1 MLDLAG
7 RIFSRSKIN
16 NPVFVIGTG
25 RSGTSILLQA
35 LGEHSQIL
43 SADRESPFIPYVGYL
58 LHPFEFRENRQYHI
72 ESLKLPI
79 PYLYDQ
85 FRRLC
90 FESVMGEHYGL
101 RSMANKSFAGLF
113 LGLFQEQYWCAK
125 TYPNRQECEG
135 LIRLFPGTR
144 ILYIFRNGYEVVHS
158 RSRFRGMSKLSFE
171 ENCQTWADHAEKYKY
186 LNHIEQAMPVRH
198 EEIVFQPENTFRRIL
213 AFIGVNYENGPFE
226 FSQSTLIHS
235 QGKRTQTEVDVSQ
248 ALKERRPAYEEWTE
262 EQRIVFKQIC
272 SAGMHELGY
281 EIPF

>member
-1 MLDLAG
+1 MLDLVG
-7 RIFSRSKIN
+7 KIFSRTIIN
-16 NPVFVIGTG
+16 NPILVVGTG

-35 LGEHSQIL
+35 LGEHTQIL

-72 ESLKLPI
+72 ESVNLPI

-90 FESVMGEHYGL
+90 FESVMGKHYGL
-101 RSMANKSFAGLF
+101 RSMTKKSGMMVRGLV
-113 LGLFQEQYWCAK
+113 QKQYWCAK
-125 TYPNRQECEG
+125 TYPNRQESEG
-135 LIRLFPGTR
+135 LRILFPDLR
-144 ILYIFRNGYEVVHS
+144 ILYIFRNGYEVVQS

-171 ENCQTWADHAEKYKY
+171 ENCTTWADHVLKYKY
-186 LNHIEQAMPVRH
+186 LKEFDQAMPVRH
-198 EEIVFQPENTFRRIL
+198 EEIVFEPENTFKRIL
-213 AFIGVNYENGPFE
+213 TFVGVDYENGPYE

-235 QGKRTQTEVDVSQ
+235 QGKRTQTEVNVSQ
-248 ALKERRPAYEEWTE
+248 ALKERRPAYEEWTD
-262 EQRIVFKQIC
+262 EQRMTFKRIC